1 MVDIIFAGV
10 LFMSFI
16 GIFFKDRITNH
27 IRSRSSRVQPD
38 INIVIPDDNTCSMVS
53 QDDNSIVD

>member
-1 MVDIIFAGV
+1 MVDVIFAGV
-10 LFMSFI
+10 IFMSFI

-38 INIVIPDDNTCSMVS
+38 INIPDDNTCSIVS
-53 QDDNSIVD
+53 QDDDSIVD

>member
-1 MVDIIFAGV
+1 MVDVIFAGV
-10 LFMSFI
+10 IFMSFI

-38 INIVIPDDNTCSMVS
+38 INIPDDNTYSMVS
-53 QDDNSIVD
+53 QDDDSIVD

>member
-1 MVDIIFAGV
+1 MVDVIFAGV
-10 LFMSFI
+10 IFMSFI

-38 INIVIPDDNTCSMVS
+38 VNIPDDNTCSMIS